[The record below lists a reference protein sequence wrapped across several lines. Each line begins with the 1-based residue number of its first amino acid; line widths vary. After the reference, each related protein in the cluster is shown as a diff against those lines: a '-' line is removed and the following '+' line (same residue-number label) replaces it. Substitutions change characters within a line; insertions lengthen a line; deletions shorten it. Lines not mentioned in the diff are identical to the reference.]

1 MQESKEQV
9 ERECR
14 RLGDER
20 DGMRR
25 ENEKMLQDRDRYW
38 RQEID
43 RVNAD
48 HALDIVRL
56 NK

>member
-1 MQESKEQV
+1 VQESKEQV